1 MRRFLWVFCLLV
13 GLLAIGGYYVL
24 GDPWSSVAY
33 DGCGVAAA
41 FAFWFGPRAAGS
53 GRTWCWRLLAIGLLL
68 FAAADIGSSFVTT
81 FPSPVDGVYLM
92 GYGFIAAGIMG
103 LAPRVRDG
111 GVGVGLDAALATAAA
126 SMFVLLF
133 LLEPLA
139 AQGGESRIAQAVSC
153 AYPVADLLLLAL
165 LVRGLLSVTVHTPAY
180 RLLMLG
186 MLFMLASDFVYTGLL
201 AHGSYS
207 ASSWVNAGWIA
218 SYALFAAAALHPS
231 IAVAPEPAGSASL
244 SWGRLSLIGACLVS
258 PPMALVLQIAFSRRV
273 EVGDLAVFGA
283 VIGLLG
289 FARLALVALERQRSE
304 QQFRSMIE
312 NGSDVILIMSSE
324 GSIEYLSPSAE
335 RIFGFPVEHYI
346 GQSRFDF
353 LHAEDREEAGQ
364 VFSRVLS
371 GGTEEAEYRVHTSDG
386 SYRRMATTARL
397 IESGPHAGGVLLNAD
412 DVTDRR
418 AVEAELAKRDD
429 QLRQTQKM
437 EAVGQLAGGV
447 AHDFNNL
454 LTAIQ
459 GYGEFARAGAEEAG
473 LPKLQSDIGEILRS
487 ADRAAELTRHLLAFS
502 RRQRLESVP
511 LELNEL
517 IANLDKLLRRLI
529 GEHIEFVTLFA
540 DEPCWVEADAG
551 QLEQVVVNLAVN
563 SRDAMPAG
571 GTLTIAVGAE
581 ASTVW
586 LTVSDTG
593 HGMDAETQ
601 AHAFEPF
608 FTTKPLGQGTGL
620 GLATVYGVV
629 AQSGGEIKIDSSPA
643 AASTTFT
650 VTLPRTTAPA
660 ALTRAEDVVGAA
672 GAAGRILLVEDEP
685 TVLKV
690 AARILRE
697 AGYDV
702 LEAKEGEEGLRV
714 ATREIGRLDLLLTD
728 VVMPQLSGP
737 ELALRVRELC
747 PKLPVIFCSG
757 YLAGAL
763 DGQLTSG
770 QTILA
775 KPFTSSELLAAVST
789 AISPVALAV

>member
-1 MRRFLWVFCLLV
+1 
-13 GLLAIGGYYVL
+13 
-24 GDPWSSVAY
+24 
-33 DGCGVAAA
+33 
-41 FAFWFGPRAAGS
+41 
-53 GRTWCWRLLAIGLLL
+53 
-68 FAAADIGSSFVTT
+68 
-81 FPSPVDGVYLM
+81 
-92 GYGFIAAGIMG
+92 
-103 LAPRVRDG
+103 
-111 GVGVGLDAALATAAA
+111 
-126 SMFVLLF
+126 
-133 LLEPLA
+133 
-139 AQGGESRIAQAVSC
+139 
-153 AYPVADLLLLAL
+153 
-165 LVRGLLSVTVHTPAY
+165 
-180 RLLMLG
+180 
-186 MLFMLASDFVYTGLL
+186 
-201 AHGSYS
+201 
-207 ASSWVNAGWIA
+207 
-218 SYALFAAAALHPS
+218 
-231 IAVAPEPAGSASL
+231 
-244 SWGRLSLIGACLVS
+244 
-258 PPMALVLQIAFSRRV
+258 MALVLQIAFSRRV

-601 AHAFEPF
+601 ARAFEPF

-660 ALTRAEDVVGAA
+660 ALDPGRRRGRSGGSGRTDPARRGRADRPKGRRPHPPRGRLRRARGQGRRGGAPCRHARDRPARPAPDGCRHAPALGPRARAA
-672 GAAGRILLVEDEP
+672 GPRAVPE
-685 TVLKV
+685 
-690 AARILRE
+690 AAR
-697 AGYDV
+697 
-702 LEAKEGEEGLRV
+702 
-714 ATREIGRLDLLLTD
+714 DLLLRLPGRSTRRPAD
-728 VVMPQLSGP
+728 LGP
-737 ELALRVRELC
+737 DDPRQAVHEQRASRRGEHRHQPRRSRRLTRTRPRNANDRRLN
-747 PKLPVIFCSG
+747 
-757 YLAGAL
+757 AG
-763 DGQLTSG
+763 
-770 QTILA
+770 
-775 KPFTSSELLAAVST
+775 
-789 AISPVALAV
+789 